1 MRDHKQTMKTKRVIK
16 RLEKSRKKAQYL
28 AQKVTTDVI
37 VPIANLLAS

>member
-1 MRDHKQTMKTKRVIK
+1 MKRTIK
-16 RLEKSRKKAQYL
+16 CLEKSRKKAKYL